1 MYKFLAIT
9 FLILPVLA
17 FGQEERKHIRD
28 GYKAYMNEDYTSAEV
43 EFRKAEDANAAS
55 YEARYNTSA
64 ALYEQDKLEES
75 GQKFSGLLAEVSD
88 DNERAKI
95 YHNMGNVLLK
105 GQKYQE
111 AAEAFKQSL
120 RLNPSDDETRY
131 NLAYALEKLQE
142 QQQQNQD
149 QNQNQED
156 QEQNQDQQQQNQ
168 DQQEQQ
174 QNQQNQQEQQQNQQ
188 EQQQAQEQEQDEKQ
202 QQQQQQQAL
211 TKEEAARLLQ
221 AILQKEKE
229 VKEKVDKERSKAK
242 KIKTDKDW

>member
-1 MYKFLAIT
+1 MNKIFIIT
-9 FLILPVLA
+9 FFVLPMLA
-17 FGQEERKHIRD
+17 FGQEERKHIRE

-120 RLNPSDDETRY
+120 RLDPSDDDTRY
-131 NLAYALEKLQE
+131 NLAYALEKLRE
-142 QQQQNQD
+142 QQQQNKD
-149 QNQNQED
+149 QN
-156 QEQNQDQQQQNQ
+156 
-168 DQQEQQ
+168 
-174 QNQQNQQEQQQNQQ
+174 
-188 EQQQAQEQEQDEKQ
+188 
-202 QQQQQQQAL
+202 
-211 TKEEAARLLQ
+211 
-221 AILQKEKE
+221 
-229 VKEKVDKERSKAK
+229 
-242 KIKTDKDW
+242 